1 MWLLRSASHLGCPY
15 FLPRILSNRQAV
27 REGQE
32 CPPPPLDG
40 AGFYLPSCCEPRPGS
55 QGRPEKPAVQ
65 LAPHCSGPV
74 TPSLCFEAPPERG
87 GPRWGLT
94 SWEEGGW
101 LLLHPLYVSG
111 SFIFPEESRGGCEER
126 RRALGLGAT
135 VRKGR
140 WVEHGVWSQK
150 SQLCGTP
157 ANHMPSL
164 SVSVPVCWLRAVVT
178 PLSPE
183 SL

>member
-1 MWLLRSASHLGCPY
+1 MPDWVQPFLIFPVIPEFPRTVLCGCSG
-15 FLPRILSNRQAV
+15 PRLTLAVPTSFPESLATDRQSERGRNA
-27 REGQE
+27 
-32 CPPPPLDG
+32 PPPPLDG
-40 AGFYLPSCCEPRPGS
+40 AGFYLPSCCEPRRGS

-87 GPRWGLT
+87 GSRWGMT

-101 LLLHPLYVSG
+101 LLLHPLYVSR
-111 SFIFPEESRGGCEER
+111 SFIFPEESRGGREER
-126 RRALGLGAT
+126 GRALGLGAT
-135 VRKGR
+135 VPKGG

-157 ANHMPSL
+157 ANHMPF
-164 SVSVPVCWLRAVVT
+164 
-178 PLSPE
+178 
-183 SL
+183 